1 MRRGVIDSRR
11 PPQMLI
17 DTAQVRARLD
27 LVEVMGRLTER
38 PVRVHGNSASS
49 ACPNPDHAQTGKTP
63 PVSINLTTG
72 LWCCHSCGAGGDV
85 ITAIGIASH
94 HDTKSAIKAAAA
106 LAGMPVEAWPLP
118 PAPKRIVCEQRGPT
132 GIQTR
137 LVNSV
142 HLRDEYASKRR
153 WNPAVLDA
161 LGVQVVA
168 VDSVPRICI
177 PVNPADRAAGAQG
190 RVLANSGRGPRWWS
204 LRPIREPFGLFAT
217 HGEEVVIV
225 CEGASD
231 YVAAA
236 CLRAA
241 NPLFPVTTSAP
252 GASAWCRGWAEPLTG
267 KTVIVIGDNDDAG
280 RRYVSAVATDCATFG
295 VDVCT
300 ATWPGD
306 DDLCTYFQQ
315 STGTDSEIAQQ
326 VVDHLYAHVV
336 DYSESVAAA

>member
-1 MRRGVIDSRR
+1 MRRVVIDSRR
-11 PPQMLI
+11 PPQALV

-38 PVRVHGNSASS
+38 PVRLHGNSASS
-49 ACPNPDHAQTGKTP
+49 ACPNPSHEQTGKTP
-63 PVSINLTTG
+63 PCSINLTTG

-94 HDTKSAIKAAAA
+94 HDTKSAIQAAAA
-106 LAGMPVEAWPLP
+106 LAGMPIESWPLP
-118 PAPKRIVCEQRGPT
+118 PAPKRIVCEQRGPS
-132 GIQTR
+132 GVQTR
-137 LVNSV
+137 LANAVQ
-142 HLRDEYASKRR
+142 LRAEYATKRR
-153 WNPAVLDA
+153 WNPTVLEA

-168 VDSVPRICI
+168 VDSVPRIGI
-177 PVNPADRAAGAQG
+177 PVNPADRASGAQG
-190 RVLANSGRGPRWWS
+190 RVLVDGGRGPRWWT

-236 CLRAA
+236 CLRTA
-241 NPLFPVTTSAP
+241 NPLFPVTISAP
-252 GASAWCRGWAEPLTG
+252 GASSWRRGWAEPLTG

-280 RRYVSAVATDCATFG
+280 RRYVSAVAADCETFG

-306 DDLCTYFQQ
+306 DDLCAYLQH
-315 STGTDSEIAQQ
+315 STGTAAETAQK
-326 VVDHLYAHVV
+326 VIDHLHANVA
-336 DYSESVAAA
+336 DYSESLAAA